1 MKVILYIDKREGD
14 MIDVPIFPGSNI
26 TKRMSYLQAVEEDKI
41 NGNKVADAAFIVG
54 EQIPD
59 EYLLSSKY
67 LERVIEI
74 DDAKLAESYAS
85 LAKGGYR
92 GTPEKLAKLTAMD
105 IPVVL
110 TVYDVLPTTNLKW
123 DYIRDTL
130 NKYGGVVNNNA
141 ITAFQ
146 SGANI
151 LMFAKYKPSDIGA
164 VNFTRD
170 NPGAFVVDSWDG
182 QLVTIKDKWWI
193 GKNGTCNINIPIIDN
208 LENNSPNDVPW
219 SYIPVPGGQS
229 APYRLGDFAGYDA
242 KATSDMITL
251 VVPEYV
257 VIGQSLRV
265 PIYMPEK
272 RETELTLNDI
282 YDVAGGVTLVFRI
295 WVQGK
300 TGYYKL
306 VEFQPKHQT
315 MLEISAED
323 LEFIGMSPKDT
334 VCMHLMAKDVKGR
347 YRNMKAT
354 EDTTTLYKVKV
365 FSTKPYDFVTPRGE
379 VLQSNSDIKRLRLY
393 NITFGITAVGFSGGT
408 LGAGSKI
415 AVYRYKSGN
424 VNYKYEQPWYE
435 TGPAGEL
442 TVAAGEIRYYPIV
455 DSFDFTT
462 NDIDESVTK
471 AVVIWW
477 NSSYIELSRLEVT
490 IRKTDF

>member
-26 TKRMSYLQAVEEDKI
+26 TKRMPYLQAVEEDKI

-54 EQIPD
+54 EQIPE

-110 TVYDVLPTTNLKW
+110 TAYDVLPTSNLKW

-130 NKYGGVVNNNA
+130 NASGGVVNNNA

-151 LMFAKYKPSDIGA
+151 NMFAKYKPSDIDA

-219 SYIPVPGGQS
+219 SYIPVPGGQN

-282 YDVAGGVTLVFRI
+282 YDVTGGVTLVLRI

-365 FSTKPYDFVTPRGE
+365 FSTKPYDFITPRGE

-408 LGAGSKI
+408 LEAGSKI

>member
-1 MKVILYIDKREGD
+1 M
-14 MIDVPIFPGSNI
+14 
-26 TKRMSYLQAVEEDKI
+26 A
-41 NGNKVADAAFIVG
+41 
-54 EQIPD
+54 
-59 EYLLSSKY
+59 
-67 LERVIEI
+67 
-74 DDAKLAESYAS
+74 
-85 LAKGGYR
+85 
-92 GTPEKLAKLTAMD
+92 
-105 IPVVL
+105 
-110 TVYDVLPTTNLKW
+110 VYDILPTENLKW
-123 DYIRDTL
+123 DDIRDTL
-130 NKYGGVVNNNA
+130 NANGGAVSNVA
-141 ITAFQ
+141 ETAFQ

-151 LMFAKYKPSDIGA
+151 DMFAKYKPSDIGA

-170 NPGAFVVDSWDG
+170 NPGAFVVDSWDD

-208 LENNSPNDVPW
+208 LENNAPNDVPW
-219 SYIPVPGGQS
+219 SYIPVPGGQN

-282 YDVAGGVTLVFRI
+282 YDVTGGVTLVFRI

-334 VCMHLMAKDVKGR
+334 VCMHLMAIDVKGR

-365 FSTKPYDFVTPRGE
+365 FSTKPYDFITPRGE
-379 VLQSNSDIKRLRLY
+379 VLQSNADIKRLRLY

-408 LGAGSKI
+408 LEAGSKI

-442 TVAAGEIRYYPIV
+442 TVAAGEIRYYPIIPN
-455 DSFDFTT
+455 FDFTT

>member
-14 MIDVPIFPGSNI
+14 MVDVPIVPGSDI

-146 SGANI
+146 NGANI
-151 LMFAKYKPSDIGA
+151 NMFAKYKPSDIGA

-219 SYIPVPGGQS
+219 SYIPVPGGQN
-229 APYRLGDFAGYDA
+229 APYRLGDFAWYDA

-282 YDVAGGVTLVFRI
+282 YDVTGGVTLVFRI

-365 FSTKPYDFVTPRGE
+365 FSTKPYDFITPRGE

-408 LGAGSKI
+408 LEAGSKI

-442 TVAAGEIRYYPIV
+442 TVAAGQIRYYPIV
-455 DSFDFTT
+455 PSFDFTT

>member
-1 MKVILYIDKREGD
+1 MKVTLYTDKQEGK
-14 MIDVPIFPGSNI
+14 MINLPFAISGES
-26 TKRMSYLQAVEEDKI
+26 TKIPYAEALESGII
-41 NGNKVADAAFIVG
+41 NPKQIADAVFLEG
-54 EQIPD
+54 EEIPEQYQTD
-59 EYLLSSKY
+59 QY
-67 LERVIEI
+67 LEQVVEI
-74 DDAKLAESYAS
+74 DDEVLAEKFSS
-85 LAKGGYR
+85 LSEEGYKG
-92 GTPEKLAKLTAMD
+92 TQKTLAKLMAMD
-105 IPVVL
+105 IPVVMSAL
-110 TVYDVLPTTNLKW
+110 AVLPTSNLKW
-123 DYIRDTL
+123 DDIRDTL
-130 NKYGGVVNNNA
+130 NAGGGVVNNIA

-151 LMFAKYKPSDIGA
+151 NMFAKYKPSDIGA

-219 SYIPVPGGQS
+219 SYIPVPGGQN
-229 APYRLGDFAGYDA
+229 APYRLGDYAGYDA

-282 YDVAGGVTLVFRI
+282 YDVTGGVTLVFRI

-365 FSTKPYDFVTPRGE
+365 FSTKPYDFITPRGE

-442 TVAAGEIRYYPIV
+442 TVAAGQIRYYPIV

>member
-1 MKVILYIDKREGD
+1 MAVYEILPKE
-14 MIDVPIFPGSNI
+14 
-26 TKRMSYLQAVEEDKI
+26 
-41 NGNKVADAAFIVG
+41 
-54 EQIPD
+54 
-59 EYLLSSKY
+59 
-67 LERVIEI
+67 
-74 DDAKLAESYAS
+74 
-85 LAKGGYR
+85 
-92 GTPEKLAKLTAMD
+92 
-105 IPVVL
+105 
-110 TVYDVLPTTNLKW
+110 NLKW
-123 DYIRDTL
+123 DDIRDTL
-130 NKYGGVVNNNA
+130 NANNGTVNNNA

-151 LMFAKYKPSDIGA
+151 NMFAKYKPSDIGA

-219 SYIPVPGGQS
+219 SYIPVPGGQN

-282 YDVAGGVTLVFRI
+282 YDVTGGVTLVFRI

-354 EDTTTLYKVKV
+354 EDTVTLYKVKV
-365 FSTKPYDFVTPRGE
+365 FSTKPYDFIEPRGE
-379 VLQSNSDIKRLRLY
+379 VLQNNANIHQLRLY

-408 LGAGSKI
+408 LEAGSKI

-442 TVAAGEIRYYPIV
+442 TVAAGEIRYYPIIP
-455 DSFDFTT
+455 SFDFTT

>member
-1 MKVILYIDKREGD
+1 M
-14 MIDVPIFPGSNI
+14 
-26 TKRMSYLQAVEEDKI
+26 
-41 NGNKVADAAFIVG
+41 
-54 EQIPD
+54 
-59 EYLLSSKY
+59 
-67 LERVIEI
+67 
-74 DDAKLAESYAS
+74 
-85 LAKGGYR
+85 
-92 GTPEKLAKLTAMD
+92 
-105 IPVVL
+105 
-110 TVYDVLPTTNLKW
+110 VYDTLPSENLKYS
-123 DYIRDTL
+123 DIRDTL
-130 NKYGGVVNNNA
+130 SANGGSVNNNVE
-141 ITAFQ
+141 TAFAAN
-146 SGANI
+146 ANI
-151 LMFAKYKPSDIGA
+151 NMFAKYKPSNIGA

-170 NPGAFVVDSWDG
+170 NPGAFVVDSWDD
-182 QLVTIKDKWWI
+182 QLVSIKDKWWI

-208 LENNSPNDVPW
+208 LEDNSPDDEPW
-219 SYIPVPGGQS
+219 SYIPVTGGS
-229 APYRLGDFAGYDA
+229 GSPYRLGDFAGYDA

-272 RETELTLNDI
+272 RETELTLHDI
-282 YDVAGGVTLVFRI
+282 YDVTGGVTLVFRI

-306 VEFQPKHQT
+306 VEFQPQHQT

-323 LEFIGMSPKDT
+323 LQFIGMSPEDT

-354 EDTTTLYKVKV
+354 EDTTTLFKVKV
-365 FSTKPYDFVTPRGE
+365 FSTKPYDFIDPRGE

-393 NITFGITAVGFSGGT
+393 NITFGITAVGYSGGT
-408 LGAGSKI
+408 LAAGSKI
-415 AVYRYKSGN
+415 AVYKYKPGN

-435 TGPAGEL
+435 TGSAGEL
-442 TVAAGEIRYYPIV
+442 TVAAGEIRYYPII

-462 NDIDESVTK
+462 NDIDENVTR

-477 NSSYIELSRLEVT
+477 NSSYIELSRLECV

>member
-14 MIDVPIFPGSNI
+14 MVDVPIVPGSDI

-130 NKYGGVVNNNA
+130 NKNGGVVNNNA

-146 SGANI
+146 SGANTN
-151 LMFAKYKPSDIGA
+151 MFAKYKPSDIGA

-170 NPGAFVVDSWDG
+170 NPGAFVVDSWDD

-219 SYIPVPGGQS
+219 SYIPVPGGQN

-334 VCMHLMAKDVKGR
+334 VCMHLMARDVKGR

-365 FSTKPYDFVTPRGE
+365 FSTKPYDFIAPRGE

-408 LGAGSKI
+408 LEAGSKI
-415 AVYRYKSGN
+415 AVYRYKSDN

-442 TVAAGEIRYYPIV
+442 TVAAGQIRYYPIV
-455 DSFDFTT
+455 PSFDFTT

-477 NSSYIELSRLEVT
+477 DSSYIELSRLEVT